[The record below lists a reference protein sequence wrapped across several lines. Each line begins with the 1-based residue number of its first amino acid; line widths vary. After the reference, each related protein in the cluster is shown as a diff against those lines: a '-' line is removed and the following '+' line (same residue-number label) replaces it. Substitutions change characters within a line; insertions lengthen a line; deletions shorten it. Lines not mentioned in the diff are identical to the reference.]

1 MDIHMPVLD
10 GISATR
16 EIRKGSESV
25 KDIPIV
31 GVTASVMKEE
41 TESYLEAGMN
51 AVVAKPIE
59 INKLMDVIYELL

>member
-1 MDIHMPVLD
+1 
-10 GISATR
+10 
-16 EIRKGSESV
+16 
-25 KDIPIV
+25 
-31 GVTASVMKEE
+31 MKEE